1 MSEVKRNDW
10 EQPIDPKT
18 KRSDKGY
25 NLENIYEHAHSE
37 LSLQQ
42 SKRDQIIT
50 IYLALCSF
58 LIPFALG
65 EQLIQ
70 MRLKGA
76 IFLVIGIIG
85 VLFSLIVA
93 RYKEYKDVYWLCCQT
108 LTVLLTFSEDSLDKA
123 TVQQTFHHCLKKKG
137 KGYLK
142 EKNGSLTLR
151 RGLFFKK
158 NLYSAETLHF
168 MIIDLM
174 AAFICG
180 LGVALMLG
188 SGMLSYLL
196 IGLAVGVFVMS
207 VLLAVF
213 FKTCRRIYAALE
225 VRADDAS
232 DDARRNRAFNKVF
245 SKAWFLHF
253 YYKPTDNPPERVE
266 NLQAAA
272 K

>member
-10 EQPIDPKT
+10 EQDIQKEASEDK
-18 KRSDKGY
+18 KGY
-25 NLENIYEHAHSE
+25 DLKNIYKHAHDE

-76 IFLVIGIIG
+76 IFLVIGVIG

-108 LTVLLTFSEDSLDKA
+108 LTVLQNFPAEALDKE
-123 TVQQTFHHCLKKKG
+123 TVQQAFHHCLKKKG

-142 EKNGSLTLR
+142 EKNGNLVLR
-151 RGLFFKK
+151 RGQFFKK

-180 LGVALMLG
+180 LGVALMFG
-188 SGMLSYLL
+188 DGMLSYLL
-196 IGLAVGVFVMS
+196 IGLAVGAVVMGW
-207 VLLAVF
+207 LLAIF
-213 FKTCRRIYAALE
+213 FRTCRRIYAALE
-225 VRADDAS
+225 QRTDEEDT
-232 DDARRNRAFNKVF
+232 ARRNRAFNKVF

-253 YYKPTDNPPERVE
+253 YYTPADKVSERVKE
-266 NLQAAA
+266 LQEAA